1 MKTTIDLP
9 PDLVREIKLRALDER
24 KKFKDVTAEVIRRGL
39 PRMESVAI
47 PEIHRVKLPL
57 IVSPPGTPKVK
68 LSGEDI
74 DRLLREQEIRRHHE
88 ITGH

>member
-1 MKTTIDLP
+1 VKTTIDLP
-9 PDLVREIKLRALDER
+9 PDLVRELKLRALDER
-24 KKFKDVTAEVIRRGL
+24 KKFKDFTAEVIRRGL